1 MYSKI
6 STVIAIYND
15 NFFFGG
21 GGCGEGVINGPWMEN
36 NCKEFLKAKSFVSV
50 LLNMIVISIQF

>member
-6 STVIAIYND
+6 NTLIAIYND
-15 NFFFGG
+15 QFFLGG
-21 GGCGEGVINGPWMEN
+21 GGCGEGVINGPWLEN

>member
-15 NFFFGG
+15 KFFFGG
-21 GGCGEGVINGPWMEN
+21 ECGEGVINGPWMEN